1 MKYVHSTMILFTAVI
16 IALAFTSVVDAR
28 DKQYDA
34 MQVSNFVVDGNIDE
48 WGTEDPVIILDE
60 LKDSGAAL
68 PDPTDFSGQV
78 MVGWSSSDPE
88 RVYLVYVVTDDELQ
102 DINPPNSNWWDDDS
116 AEIIF
121 DFMNNGTNTKFVV
134 GATGEL
140 GANSN
145 DGNTE
150 FALVVDDAT
159 NQYIYEIAVTGIAGF
174 QADAGVTVGLSPI
187 YNDCENGVR
196 EHQLGW
202 IAGDANTNAN
212 QGDIN
217 FVIQAR
223 KPTSVEPSGKLA
235 VTWGNL
241 KLR

>member
-1 MKYVHSTMILFTAVI
+1 MKRVYSIMIIFTVI
-16 IALAFTSVVDAR
+16 IFAFTSIVNAR

-34 MQVSNFVVDGNIDE
+34 MQVNNFVIDGNLDE
-48 WGTEDPVIILDE
+48 WGTEDPVIVLDE
-60 LKDSGAAL
+60 LKDAGAQL
-68 PDPTDFSGQV
+68 PDPDDFTGEV
-78 MVGWSSSDPE
+78 MVGWSKSDPK
-88 RVYLVYVVTDDELQ
+88 RVYLAYNVIDDELQ
-102 DINPPNSNWWDDDS
+102 DINPPNANWWNDDS

-121 DFMNNGTNTKFVV
+121 DFKNNGVNTKFVV

-140 GANSN
+140 GATSN

-150 FALVVDDAT
+150 FALVFDNAT
-159 NQYIYEIAVTGIAGF
+159 NRYIYEIAVTGIAGF
-174 QADAGVTVGLSPI
+174 EADAGVTVGLCPI

-196 EHQLGW
+196 EHQIGW

-223 KPTSVEPSGKLA
+223 RPTSVEPSGKLA
-235 VTWGNL
+235 TKWGDL
-241 KLR
+241 KSR